1 MQPIDFYFKIQK
13 CQSGN
18 LENYSIGEIPFVS
31 NTSLNNGVVKYV
43 SLLEEKELIKNVPC
57 IAINGFGFATIQ
69 TRPFIGSG
77 NGGVYVSALVPK
89 KEMTMLELAYYAGQL
104 NLKSWRFSYGRRAVK
119 HRLLAIT
126 LSEFK
131 KESISPDLLFNIKND
146 MVNEID
152 SFVKKVIEI

>member
-1 MQPIDFYFKIQK
+1 MPIDFYFKIQK
-13 CQSGN
+13 CQSSN
-18 LENYSIGEIPFVS
+18 LENYPTGNIPFVS

-43 SLLEEKELIKNVPC
+43 GLSEEKELIKNVPC

-69 TRPFIGSG
+69 TQPFIGTG
-77 NGGVYVSALVPK
+77 NGGVYVSALIPK

-119 HRLLAIT
+119 HRLLAIK

-131 KESISPDLLFNIKND
+131 KESISPNLLFNIKNT
-146 MVNEID
+146 MVSEID
-152 SFVKKVIEI
+152 SFVKEVIAT

>member
-18 LENYSIGEIPFVS
+18 LENYPTGDIPFVS

-43 SLLEEKELIKNVPC
+43 GLSEEKELIKNVPC

-69 TRPFIGSG
+69 TQPFIGSG
-77 NGGVYVSALVPK
+77 NGGVYVSALIPK

-119 HRLLAIT
+119 HRLSAIK

-131 KESISPDLLFNIKND
+131 KESISPDLLSNIKND
-146 MVNEID
+146 MVSEID
-152 SFVKKVIEI
+152 SFVKKVIAT